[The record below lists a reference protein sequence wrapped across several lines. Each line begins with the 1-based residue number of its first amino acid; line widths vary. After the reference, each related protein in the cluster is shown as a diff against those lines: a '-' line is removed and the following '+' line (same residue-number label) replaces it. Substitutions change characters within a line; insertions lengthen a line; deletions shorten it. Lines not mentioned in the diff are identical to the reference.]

1 MDNEVIFKLVF
12 FLAVLVFCVLVV
24 GIFLVLCK
32 ILLLF
37 TPELNFMGLIL
48 TYP

>member
-1 MDNEVIFKLVF
+1 MDEQIFKLVF
-12 FLAVLVFCVLVV
+12 FLAVLAFCVLVV
-24 GIFLVLCK
+24 GVFLLLCK

-37 TPELNFMGLIL
+37 SPELHLMGMIL

>member
-1 MDNEVIFKLVF
+1 MDEQIFKLVF

-24 GIFLVLCK
+24 GVFLLLCK

-37 TPELNFMGLIL
+37 SPELHLMGMIL

>member
-1 MDNEVIFKLVF
+1 MDEQIFKLVF

-32 ILLLF
+32 LVLFF
-37 TPELNFMGLIL
+37 TPELNLMGLII

>member
-1 MDNEVIFKLVF
+1 MDEQIFKLVF
-12 FLAVLVFCVLVV
+12 FLAVLVFCILVV
-24 GIFLVLCK
+24 GIFLLLCK

-37 TPELNFMGLIL
+37 SPELHLMGMVL

>member
-1 MDNEVIFKLVF
+1 MDEQIFKAVF

-24 GIFLVLCK
+24 GVFLIICK
-32 ILLLF
+32 LMLLF
-37 TPELNFMGLIL
+37 TPELHLMGLIL